1 MLLSLIVWE
10 DGEMDKVNRRIETAK
25 AQAVRQRN
33 YRRARDRAL
42 ARLSNDYPNVYRTYL
57 EEEIEADEKMGKKWL
72 DINGNTRSAHT
83 RSS

>member
-1 MLLSLIVWE
+1 LSKTE
-10 DGEMDKVNRRIETAK
+10 RRIETAK

-42 ARLSNDYPNVYRTYL
+42 ARLGNDYPNVYRTYL

-72 DINGNTRSAHT
+72 DITGNTKSARSRA
-83 RSS
+83 R